1 MIEGSLVRQC
11 VGVLRSI
18 LQSVSARTVHQPLLL
33 PEGVDAVCEVSLP
46 GRPAFQLCAFVRNG
60 LRPATLPELL
70 ERVKRIA
77 TAEDGCDQVI
87 VFTDYVPAALAD
99 RLRERRVN
107 FVDTTGN
114 AYLGGPGQMSVFHVG
129 NRPPRQPASQGQFFS
144 ESGAKILF
152 YLLRHG
158 PSIEATYRDMRD
170 DIRVSLDKISKVMN
184 ELTAGRAIAPSGRG
198 RYEILDPAT
207 LLNRWT
213 EAFAAK
219 LAPKILLGQFV
230 TAGGS
235 DFRPLLKSLATHTVD
250 AVVGGEVAADLLTG
264 HLRAGSMRL
273 YVSADDQ
280 ARIRADLQLAPARG
294 GNIELCE
301 AFAVDLGEMSSEH
314 GVRLADPVLV
324 YAELMSSDDV
334 RLGETAL
341 RLKER
346 YLSWIE

>member
-1 MIEGSLVRQC
+1 MAEGSLVQEC

-18 LQSVSARTVHQPLLL
+18 LQSMSARTVHQPLLL
-33 PEGVDAVCEVSLP
+33 PEGVDAVCEVFLP
-46 GRPAFQLCAFVRNG
+46 GRPAFQLCAFVRKG

-70 ERVKRIA
+70 ERIKRIA
-77 TAEDGCDQVI
+77 TAEEGCDQVI
-87 VFTDYVPAALAD
+87 VFTDYVPAPLAD

-114 AYLGGPGQMSVFHVG
+114 AYLGGPGQISVFHVG

-158 PSIEATYRDMRD
+158 PSIEATYRDMRE
-170 DIRVSLDKISKVMN
+170 DICVSLDKISKVMN
-184 ELTAGRAIAPSGRG
+184 ELAAERAVAPSGRG

-207 LLNRWT
+207 LLGRWS

-219 LAPKILLGQFV
+219 LAPKTLLGRFM
-230 TAGGS
+230 AADGS
-235 DFRPLLKSLATHTVD
+235 DFTPLLKILATHTVD

-273 YVSADDQ
+273 YVSSDNQ
-280 ARIRADLQLAPARG
+280 AKVRANLRLAPARG
-294 GNIELCE
+294 GNIELCK
-301 AFAVDLGEMSSEH
+301 AFAADLGEMSRKH

-324 YAELMSSDDV
+324 YAELMSGDDV

-341 RLKER
+341 RLKEQ